1 MKELLCV
8 GVHPRRIEWR
18 VGRLFVLCTIALLLF
33 TAADMALAQAAA
45 TTDPF
50 ASTKLAS
57 ALSNLTG
64 ALNGGVAR
72 SLAVLAV
79 IGSGIAALTGRME
92 WSRAV
97 VVILGVGLIFSAST
111 IIDKLFA

>member
-1 MKELLCV
+1 MKELLRV
-8 GVHPRRIEWR
+8 GVHPRLME
-18 VGRLFVLCTIALLLF
+18 GRALRLIVLCIFALVLF
-33 TAADMALAQAAA
+33 TAADMALAADA
-45 TTDPF
+45 F
-50 ASTKLAS
+50 SETKLAT
-57 ALSNLTG
+57 ALTNLTT

-111 IIDKLFA
+111 MIDKLFVISA

>member
-1 MKELLCV
+1 MKELQCV
-8 GVHPRRIEWR
+8 GAHACVWE
-18 VGRLFVLCTIALLLF
+18 GRAVRLIVLCTVALLLL
-33 TAADMALAQAAA
+33 TAADMALAESAA
-45 TTDPF
+45 TADPF

-57 ALSNLTG
+57 ALSNLTS